1 MTATRNGRPKRR
13 VPVAALV
20 VALLLVAVVGLGVK
34 WALDNTL
41 TRHQPVD
48 PDSGLLVTVR
58 VERQSQAEHDE
69 GELVEAL
76 FQLCHL
82 EVGSTVVDDSVVL
95 VDDDRDLYTAQFR
108 PSLDRADQRQLR
120 GCLEDL
126 RIDHFRAWVQ
136 TMEHQAT

>member
-1 MTATRNGRPKRR
+1 MTATRSGGRSRR
-13 VPVAALV
+13 VPIGSLV
-20 VALLLVAVVGLGVK
+20 VAIVLVGVVGLGVK

-41 TRHQPVD
+41 TRHRAVD
-48 PDSGLLVTVR
+48 PASSLLVTVR
-58 VERQSQAEHDE
+58 VERQSAAEHDE
-69 GELVEAL
+69 AGLVESL

-82 EVGSTVVDDSVVL
+82 EVGSSVASDSLVL
-95 VDDDRDLYTAQFR
+95 VDDDSDTYSMVFR

-136 TMEHQAT
+136 SMEHRAT